1 MALPFLNKGA
11 KKREQIV
18 AIDLGSRATKA
29 VYIQRKGDAFSLSRY
44 AILDAPIYDKS
55 LSPDLLSEHLK
66 SVMQA
71 LDAKTKHVTLAI
83 GVADSL
89 LRTAEL
95 PQMPV
100 PEMRLMLKFNSKNYL
115 QQDLPEHVFDAYIV
129 PPKQLSQPDPKTQPK
144 YKVWVGGAKNRVIN
158 DILTATKAATV
169 VPDEVTLSILGPV
182 NAFELGDPETFRSGV
197 SALVDVGFKNS
208 TINIVSEGELMLSRV
223 VGIGGDKLT
232 TGLAEAMS
240 VTYAEAEGIKIGMP
254 SEVESALL
262 PLISP
267 LGREL
272 RASIDFFE
280 HQQDKQVGQV
290 YISGGAANSEFMTQA
305 LQSELMVNCKSWN
318 PASFLKMALPP
329 QQAGEI
335 EQVAPQLTVAIG
347 AAAIA
352 F

>member
-1 MALPFLNKGA
+1 MALPFLKPGT
-11 KKREQIV
+11 KKRDQIV

-29 VYIQRKGDAFSLSRY
+29 VHIQRKGDTLSLARY

-71 LDAKTKHVTLAI
+71 LDTKTKHVTLAI

-89 LRTAEL
+89 LRTTEL
-95 PQMPV
+95 PQMPI
-100 PEMRLMLKFNSKNYL
+100 PEMRLMLKYNSKNYL
-115 QQDLPEHVFDAYIV
+115 QQDLPDHVFDAYIV
-129 PPKQLSQPDPKTQPK
+129 PPKQIPSPDKAAGNK

-158 DILTATKAATV
+158 DIMTATRAATV
-169 VPDEVTLSILGPV
+169 VADEVTLSILGPV
-182 NAFELGDPETFRSGV
+182 NAFEFAEPETFRTGV
-197 SALVDVGFKNS
+197 AALVDIGFKNS
-208 TINIVSEGELMLSRV
+208 TINILSEGELMLSRV

-254 SEVESALL
+254 MEVESALL
-262 PLISP
+262 PLLSP

-290 YISGGAANSEFMTQA
+290 YLSGGAANSEFMTQA

-318 PASFLKMALPP
+318 PTKFLKTALPP
-329 QQAGEI
+329 QQIGEI
-335 EQVAPQLTVAIG
+335 EQIAPQLTVAIG

>member
-1 MALPFLNKGA
+1 MALPFLKSGT
-11 KKREQIV
+11 KKRELIV
-18 AIDLGSRATKA
+18 AIDLGSRTTKA
-29 VYIQRKGDAFSLSRY
+29 VYLQRKGETLNLLRY

-71 LDAKTKHVTLAI
+71 LDAKTKHITLAV

-89 LRTAEL
+89 LRTTEL
-95 PQMPV
+95 PPMPI
-100 PEMRLMLKFNSKNYL
+100 PEMRLMLKYNSKNYL
-115 QQDLPEHVFDAYIV
+115 QQDLPDHVFDAYMV
-129 PPKQLSQPDPKTQPK
+129 PPKQINPDPKAQPK

-158 DILTATKAATV
+158 DILTATRAATV
-169 VPDEVTLSILGPV
+169 IPDEVTLSIVGPV
-182 NAFELGDPETFRSGV
+182 NAFEFAEPETFRTGV
-197 SALVDVGFKNS
+197 AALVDVGFKNS
-208 TINIVSEGELMLSRV
+208 TINIISEGELMLSRV

-254 SEVESALL
+254 TEVESALL

-290 YISGGAANSEFMTQA
+290 YLSGGAANSQFMTQA

-318 PASFLKMALPP
+318 PTSFLRSTLPP
-329 QQAGEI
+329 QQASELDQI
-335 EQVAPQLTVAIG
+335 APQLAVCIG
-347 AAAIA
+347 TAAIS